1 MRIQIL
7 GTAAAEGWP
16 AVFCGCDTCV
26 RARAAG
32 GHNLRSRSS
41 IQIDD
46 IYKIDLPPDTFHH
59 VLTYDINLS
68 NLEHLFITHSHHD
81 HFAVSELYYTRP
93 PFAHNIRKPPIRI
106 YGNETVADTVRTK
119 VSEDSHPIEVVTL
132 EAFVPVK
139 ANDLRFIPITAHHSP
154 NEHCLNYVIESDSVR
169 VLYASDTGEY
179 EQPTLDFLAA
189 LDYDLLIIECTQGAL
204 PGPATSHMSFEAVLR
219 LRDKI
224 GPTTRTVITH
234 FSHNMGLLHDEFE
247 AIANPEGVEV
257 AYDGIVLEC

>member
-16 AVFCGCDTCV
+16 AVFCACDTCV

-32 GHNLRSRSS
+32 GRNHRSRSS

-59 VLTYDINLS
+59 VLCHGIDLS
-68 NLEHLFITHSHHD
+68 NLAHLFITHSHHD
-81 HFAVSELYYTRP
+81 HFALSELVYTCP
-93 PFAHNIRKPPIRI
+93 PFAHNLRHSPIQI
-106 YGNETVADTVRTK
+106 YGNDTVT
-119 VSEDSHPIEVVTL
+119 SALNSSFANSNLPINVNTL
-132 EAFVPVK
+132 EAFVPVQ
-139 ANDLRFIPITAHHSP
+139 AGELRFIPITAHHNP
-154 NEHCLNYVIESDSVR
+154 KEHCLNYVIESDSAR

-179 EQPTLDFLAA
+179 EQPTLDFLSNIEF
-189 LDYDLLIIECTQGAL
+189 DLLIIECTQGTL
-204 PGPATSHMSFEAVLR
+204 PMPATSHMSFEAVLR

-224 GPTTRTVITH
+224 GPTTRTIITH
-234 FSHNMGLLHDEFE
+234 FSHNMGHLHEEME

-257 AYDGIVLEC
+257 AYDGILLEC